1 MNNNCCVYVLNENPI
16 YNAMF
21 SVSIR
26 TFRKHNPKIPIT
38 LFYVNDSNKDSWEQT
53 NKLFKEISP
62 EYTKR
67 FMLFRQEDIFSLV
80 KNLDINLIEI
90 NDLPYKSQNYVSI
103 QRCIFENYDFD
114 DAILLD
120 VDTFCFRSI
129 DFIFEKYSNYDFVAC
144 PLVGINNG
152 TISKQKMRFIYFDG
166 DNLEKQTLMQ
176 FNSGVDFWKGNL
188 LKEYG
193 KQVLQY
199 CNNLLYKKHPMSDMM
214 YALREDGR
222 NREEVACNLFVLEN
236 KIKNSFFDTEDV
248 SVFEYS
254 QDLAILHSTS
264 SAFPYLF
271 SKLAFEGKLVEN

>member
-80 KNLDINLIEI
+80 KNLNINLIEI

-103 QRCIFENYDFD
+103 QRCIFEKYDFD

-120 VDTFCFRSI
+120 VDTFCFR
-129 DFIFEKYSNYDFVAC
+129 
-144 PLVGINNG
+144 
-152 TISKQKMRFIYFDG
+152 
-166 DNLEKQTLMQ
+166 
-176 FNSGVDFWKGNL
+176 
-188 LKEYG
+188 YG
-193 KQVLQY
+193 
-199 CNNLLYKKHPMSDMM
+199 
-214 YALREDGR
+214 
-222 NREEVACNLFVLEN
+222 
-236 KIKNSFFDTEDV
+236 
-248 SVFEYS
+248 
-254 QDLAILHSTS
+254 ST
-264 SAFPYLF
+264 
-271 SKLAFEGKLVEN
+271 